1 MATPEKSKPQP
12 WPWPLVRMLRGIGH
26 AMLVVPCGFFSKAQF
41 PLLFSINADCQHVAS
56 AIRALPASLSSSW
69 QSIIPPPATP
79 PVAAGGGGASGGGG
93 GGGEGQAQTSG
104 GLCDG
109 PTADGECGATT
120 NYAGSAL
127 CWIKDHFT
135 VQFHHKQRQWR
146 MIPSASHQKRGSHS
160 VRLYRRAFY
169 PTL

>member
-1 MATPEKSKPQP
+1 MALTEG
-12 WPWPLVRMLRGIGH
+12 RE
-26 AMLVVPCGFFSKAQF
+26 
-41 PLLFSINADCQHVAS
+41 
-56 AIRALPASLSSSW
+56 ALSY
-69 QSIIPPPATP
+69 
-79 PVAAGGGGASGGGG
+79 GA
-93 GGGEGQAQTSG
+93 QAQTSG

-169 PTL
+169 PSLINLIPSPIMENP